1 MVNII
6 DRNST
11 AGITAGVT
19 PSSKFRNKRS
29 APANASGTGSAEDR
43 VLLSPMARDIQ
54 SAMNQFQEL
63 DDVRNDKVTQIKQ
76 QIADG
81 SYQIDA
87 EKIARNIVNESLFN
101 ELL

>member
-6 DRNST
+6 DRNSI

-19 PSSKFRNKRS
+19 PSSKLRGKRS
-29 APANASGTGSAEDR
+29 ASANTSSTGSAEDR

-63 DDVRNDKVTQIKQ
+63 DHVRDDKVTQIKQ

-81 SYQIDA
+81 SYQIDT